1 MNSETVMPEPVASF
15 EDKLLYFEVPFDPP
29 GDYRDPFPE
38 YAKRR
43 VSMPVEVDMERFGA
57 DNPLVFLYRHADIVT
72 ALQDHQTYSSIIMQ
86 NMMGPSMGDRV
97 LVGMDEPGHAR
108 YRNLIAPALRP
119 KLLARW
125 EHELVHKVVDSLI
138 DGIVERGSADLVHDF
153 NFSFPSQVVS
163 RVIGLP
169 PENFHQFQLWAID
182 IVSVAGNPDA
192 AIKAG
197 GEFRAY
203 VKAFLDAR
211 RAQPRDDMI
220 SELVRAEIDGE
231 KLDDEDI
238 YSFLL
243 LLLPAGIETT
253 YRSLGSLLHNLLTNP
268 DQLEAVRQD
277 RKLVPKAIEENL
289 RTDSPIQVVPRLT
302 LRETELAGV
311 KIPADSMVIP
321 LLGAAN
327 RDPAFIDNPERFD
340 ITRPLV
346 KHITFGNGVHTCIGL
361 HLAKMEIGIAMNK
374 LLDRLPNLRYDWDK
388 AKAIDAHIRGKTFR
402 SPTAVPVL
410 WDA

>member
-1 MNSETVMPEPVASF
+1 
-15 EDKLLYFEVPFDPP
+15 
-29 GDYRDPFPE
+29 
-38 YAKRR
+38 
-43 VSMPVEVDMERFGA
+43 
-57 DNPLVFLYRHADIVT
+57 
-72 ALQDHQTYSSIIMQ
+72 
-86 NMMGPSMGDRV
+86 
-97 LVGMDEPGHAR
+97 
-108 YRNLIAPALRP
+108 
-119 KLLARW
+119 
-125 EHELVHKVVDSLI
+125 
-138 DGIVERGSADLVHDF
+138 
-153 NFSFPSQVVS
+153 
-163 RVIGLP
+163 
-169 PENFHQFQLWAID
+169 
-182 IVSVAGNPDA
+182 
-192 AIKAG
+192 
-197 GEFRAY
+197 
-203 VKAFLDAR
+203 
-211 RAQPRDDMI
+211 MI